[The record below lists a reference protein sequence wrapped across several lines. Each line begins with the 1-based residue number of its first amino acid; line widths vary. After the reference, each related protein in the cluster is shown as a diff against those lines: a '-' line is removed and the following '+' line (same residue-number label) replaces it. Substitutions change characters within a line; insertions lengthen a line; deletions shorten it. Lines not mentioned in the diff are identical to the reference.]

1 MEKTD
6 IKSLDYEELQQFM
19 ASLGEKPFRAKQLY
33 EWMHE
38 KLAADLDEMT
48 KRQRIIRRWRL

>member
-19 ASLGEKPFRAKQLY
+19 ASLVKSRFGQSSSMSGCMKNWLPT
-33 EWMHE
+33 WM
-38 KLAADLDEMT
+38 
-48 KRQRIIRRWRL
+48 R